1 MVLYTIAVIIL
12 IMILAV
18 LTLVWL
24 RKVQFDAVHRNF
36 LDLVDHFGGRV
47 VRGGF
52 AIRPRYSGNFK
63 NQQVSISISS
73 ESWQKQRRFYI
84 AVTMQS
90 RAKINFSIIS
100 RDWLESREAE
110 TRKKSHAVDLMDG
123 RYLLEV
129 SNPGQLK
136 KLNIASLNKIVERLH
151 PFAYVLI
158 AKTGIILER
167 ISTNLIKD
175 TEFPTLNKL
184 LENVYRLKAIVEK

>member
-1 MVLYTIAVIIL
+1 MVLYITAVVILLVLIVIL
-12 IMILAV
+12 IM
-18 LTLVWL
+18 VWL

-47 VRGGF
+47 IRGGF
-52 AIRPRYSGNFK
+52 AVRPRYSGSFK
-63 NQQVSISISS
+63 NQHVSISISS
-73 ESWQKQRRFYI
+73 ENWQKQRRFYI

-90 RAKINFSIIS
+90 RAKIHFSIIS

-110 TRKKSHAVDLMDG
+110 DRRKRHAVDLMDG

-129 SNPGQLK
+129 SNPNQLK
-136 KLNIASLNKIVERLH
+136 TLNISSLNKIVEKLH

-175 TEFPTLNKL
+175 TEFPTLNRL
-184 LENVYRLKAIVEK
+184 LENVYHLKAVVEK